1 MPTTLTIPLT
11 TLTVGTRTFG
21 PATLA
26 DTDTLVILTI
36 DRTVTGGFN
45 SQPATTTARIS
56 IEQSNDGGTTW
67 DELAATTFFGGV
79 LTMHGG
85 LPVNS
90 NDVGVFLW
98 PGTGRKGR
106 AVVTIAGA
114 SVAVAGSLAI
124 T

>member
-1 MPTTLTIPLT
+1 VPSTFTIPLT
-11 TLTVGTRTFG
+11 TVAVGTRTFG

-26 DTDTLVILTI
+26 DTDTLVTLTI
-36 DRTVTGGFN
+36 DRTVTGGFS

-67 DELAATTFFGGV
+67 DELASTTFTGGV
-79 LTMHGG
+79 FTMHGG

-90 NDVGVFLW
+90 NDVGVFLL
-98 PGTGRKGR
+98 PGTGRRGR
-106 AVVTIAGA
+106 AVVTITGA
-114 SVAVAGSLAI
+114 AVAVAGSLAI

>member
-1 MPTTLTIPLT
+1 VPSTFTIPLT
-11 TLTVGTRTFG
+11 TVAVGTRTFG

-26 DTDTLVILTI
+26 DTDTLVTLTI

-45 SQPATTTARIS
+45 SQPASTTARIS
-56 IEQSNDGGTTW
+56 IEQSNDGGSTW
-67 DELAATTFFGGV
+67 NELAATTFFGGV

-90 NDVGVFLW
+90 NDVGVFLF
-98 PGTGRKGR
+98 PGTGRRGR
-106 AVVTIAGA
+106 AVVTITGA
-114 SVAVAGSLAI
+114 AVAVAGSLAI

>member
-1 MPTTLTIPLT
+1 MPVTLTIPLT
-11 TLTVGTRTFG
+11 TLATGTRTFG

-56 IEQSNDGGTTW
+56 IEQSNDGGSTW
-67 DELAATTFFGGV
+67 DELASTTFVGGV
-79 LTMHGG
+79 YTMHGG

-98 PGTGRKGR
+98 PGTGRRGR